1 MPGAGLPQRRPR
13 AQLSDEVASRI
24 RDRIVTGRLRKGEHL
39 HLERLA
45 EEIGVSVTPVREAL
59 LALRGEGFV
68 ELEPRRGF
76 TVLPLNRQ
84 DIEDTSRVQAML
96 AGELA
101 ARTAELISVG
111 QLAGLDAVQ
120 AELEHAGRFGI
131 GDAAEL
137 DLRFHHVIYDIA
149 DSAKLA
155 WFVQLASRYVPRRA
169 LAAAAEFTE
178 STGPEHRAILR
189 ALHNR
194 DPEAA
199 RRTMHEHLVHNGQV
213 LIRQLDQQ
221 GFWEQ

>member
-1 MPGAGLPQRRPR
+1 MPGAGLPHRRPR

-24 RDRIVTGRLRKGEHL
+24 RDRIVTGRLRRGQHL

-84 DIEDTSRVQAML
+84 DIEDTSEVQAAI

-101 ARTAELISVG
+101 ARTARLISVG
-111 QLAGLDAVQ
+111 QLAGLEEVQ

-137 DLRFHHVIYDIA
+137 DLRFHHAIYDIA
-149 DSAKLA
+149 GSAKLA
-155 WFVQLASRYVPRRA
+155 WFVQLTSRYLPRRMLGA
-169 LAAAAEFTE
+169 TAGFTE

-199 RRTMHEHLVHNGQV
+199 RRAMHEHLARSGEV

>member
-1 MPGAGLPQRRPR
+1 MPGAGLPHRRPR
-13 AQLSDEVASRI
+13 PQLSDEVASRI
-24 RDRIVTGRLRKGEHL
+24 RDRIVTGLLRKGEHL

-76 TVLPLNRQ
+76 TVLPLNRK
-84 DIEDTSRVQAML
+84 DIEDTSRVQAAI

-101 ARTAELISVG
+101 ARTAALISVG
-111 QLAGLDAVQ
+111 QLAGLEEVQ

-137 DLRFHHVIYDIA
+137 DLRFHHAIYDIA

-155 WFVQLASRYVPRRA
+155 WFVQLTSRYVPREL
-169 LAAAAEFTE
+169 LAATEDHAET
-178 STGPEHRAILR
+178 TGSEHRAILR

-199 RRTMHEHLVHNGQV
+199 RRAMHEHLAHHGQV
-213 LIRQLDQQ
+213 VIRRLDQQ
-221 GFWEQ
+221 GFWER